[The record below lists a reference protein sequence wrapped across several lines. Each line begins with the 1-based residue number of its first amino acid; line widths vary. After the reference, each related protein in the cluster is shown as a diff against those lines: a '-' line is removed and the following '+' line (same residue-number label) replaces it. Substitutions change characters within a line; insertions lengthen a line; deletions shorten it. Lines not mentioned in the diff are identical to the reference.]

1 MGQLITSDEIF
12 SIFDYW
18 NQCLFFLSYWQTKR
32 FNWKNKCITSEFWC
46 IQVIKSMWWSKKYN
60 ICAHSVVERKN
71 KVAIKCKCSS
81 ASTSNCASVVLTL
94 KLCCFGC
101 WVPAHTA
108 DYTEHLNQLIMSQDL
123 KVSAFSLISK
133 TDLQIFIAVTE
144 WCVWFFYIWKH
155 ICIYTPNSE
164 IHLIIKT
171 FEVPNN
177 STSFTVMEYYRRK
190 LLLFLTC
197 SIT

>member
-71 KVAIKCKCSS
+71 NKMQMLKCKY
-81 ASTSNCASVVLTL
+81 L
-94 KLCCFGC
+94 KLCFSCADVKAVLLRLLSSC
-101 WVPAHTA
+101 SHCA

-177 STSFTVMEYYRRK
+177 STSFTVMEYYKRK